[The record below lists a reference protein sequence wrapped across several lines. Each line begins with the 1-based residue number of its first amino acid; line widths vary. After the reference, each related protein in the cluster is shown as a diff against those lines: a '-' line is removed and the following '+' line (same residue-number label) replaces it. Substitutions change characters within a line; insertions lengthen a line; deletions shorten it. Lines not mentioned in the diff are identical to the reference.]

1 MKVGKFD
8 ITVVYK
14 VGEEVK
20 HRTITHIAMSEIQM
34 HVPPGAEIVSA
45 VAKRHPN
52 HKLGE

>member
-14 VGEEVK
+14 IGEEVK
-20 HRTITHIAMSEIQM
+20 QRAINQIPLSEIQT

-45 VAKRHPN
+45 VAKRHLNPQ
-52 HKLGE
+52 LGE